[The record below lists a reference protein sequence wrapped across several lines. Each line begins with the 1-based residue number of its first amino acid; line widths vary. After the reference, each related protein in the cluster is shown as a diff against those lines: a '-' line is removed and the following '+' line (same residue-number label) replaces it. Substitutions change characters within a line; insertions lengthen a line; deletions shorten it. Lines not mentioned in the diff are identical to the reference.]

1 MAKQTRLGRDP
12 LAGVAKAP
20 ADKPSKPAP
29 RAKAAAKAGPKKA
42 GPAARTKKPADAAA
56 KSVATKRQGIPEE
69 AIEAKTAQDA
79 VTSSPKEIAAAE
91 VAAPAGVPAALPAAT
106 PETNPL
112 LEPIA
117 AIEPIP
123 RSMPAG
129 DVAPSAAAEP
139 TAFAPVAGLLEDA
152 PLSAI
157 EPLPRSVSAD
167 TQTPAGEAS
176 ARDESAAPEAVAPS
190 QGTPDLARPVATPTD
205 PVRTAA
211 IPEATTANALA
222 VGEVHA
228 VVAATSPPPA
238 DGPHPAEVFLRG
250 VLEGLAL
257 AGSLDIRVDV
267 DPATFALPVEKLFY
281 FSHALQLLA
290 APLECPTASWRKPGD
305 GAGPVATLTVKL
317 SPLAADRH
325 RLRIYDNGLF
335 FRNYLPEIGLDREA
349 LRPLLLFVVK
359 RGGSI
364 CLKQGRYVEFEI
376 IG

>member
-12 LAGVAKAP
+12 LAGIAKTSGETSPKLA
-20 ADKPSKPAP
+20 SKP
-29 RAKAAAKAGPKKA
+29 KAATKAGPRKA
-42 GPAARTKKPADAAA
+42 GPAGRTKKPAGATA
-56 KSVATKRQGIPEE
+56 KSAATKRQAKPEE
-69 AIEAKTAQDA
+69 AIEAKTVENALA
-79 VTSSPKEIAAAE
+79 SSPHE
-91 VAAPAGVPAALPAAT
+91 VAAADVAASAGDPAAQPAVT
-106 PETNPL
+106 PETSPP
-112 LEPIA
+112 LEPVV
-117 AIEPIP
+117 IEPIP

-129 DVAPSAAAEP
+129 DVAPSAVAEP

-157 EPLPRSVSAD
+157 EPLPRGIPAD

-176 ARDESAAPEAVAPS
+176 ARDASAAPEAVAPS
-190 QGTPDLARPVATPTD
+190 QGTPDLAGPVAAPTD
-205 PVRTAA
+205 PVRTAS

-228 VVAATSPPPA
+228 VVAATSPPPP

-250 VLEGLAL
+250 VLEGLTP

-290 APLECPTASWRKPGD
+290 APLECPAASWRKPGD

>member
-20 ADKPSKPAP
+20 GDTPKPAP
-29 RAKAAAKAGPKKA
+29 KAKAATKAGPQKTAAA
-42 GPAARTKKPADAAA
+42 GRTKKSAAA
-56 KSVATKRQGIPEE
+56 PAKSPATKRQAMPEE
-69 AIEAKTAQDA
+69 AIEPKSVENVVAGADEAPADAA
-79 VTSSPKEIAAAE
+79 VTVIAS
-91 VAAPAGVPAALPAAT
+91 PAAV
-106 PETNPL
+106 
-112 LEPIA
+112 
-117 AIEPIP
+117 EPIP
-123 RSMPAG
+123 QSTP
-129 DVAPSAAAEP
+129 VAAFASSAAAEP
-139 TAFAPVAGLLEDA
+139 TAFAPVAGVLEDA
-152 PLSAI
+152 PVSAI
-157 EPLPRSVSAD
+157 EPLPRSVPAD
-167 TQTPAGEAS
+167 AETPAGEAA
-176 ARDESAAPEAVAPS
+176 AREVAAPQAVAPP
-190 QGTPDLARPVATPTD
+190 QETAGLARPSAAPTD

-228 VVAATSPPPA
+228 VVAATSPPPP

-250 VLEGLAL
+250 VLEGLTP

-290 APLECPTASWRKPGD
+290 APLECPAASWRKPGD
-305 GAGPVATLTVKL
+305 GVGPVARLTVKL
-317 SPLAADRH
+317 APVGADRH